1 MKDAQKVIGG
11 LIAATAIGVAIGLL
25 LAPATGKNTRKKII
39 DGSMKL
45 KDDLMSS
52 VDGSIDSL
60 RKQLNA
66 KIDQLAKSGKEVVNL
81 GSEKVKM
88 KESHN

>member
-1 MKDAQKVIGG
+1 MKEAPKVIGG

-25 LAPATGKNTRKKII
+25 LAPSSGKNTRKKII
-39 DGSMKL
+39 DGSLKM

-52 VDGSIDSL
+52 VDASIDGL

-66 KIDQLAKSGKEVVNL
+66 KIDQLAKSGKDVVNL
-81 GSEKVKM
+81 TSEKVKV
-88 KESHN
+88 KDN